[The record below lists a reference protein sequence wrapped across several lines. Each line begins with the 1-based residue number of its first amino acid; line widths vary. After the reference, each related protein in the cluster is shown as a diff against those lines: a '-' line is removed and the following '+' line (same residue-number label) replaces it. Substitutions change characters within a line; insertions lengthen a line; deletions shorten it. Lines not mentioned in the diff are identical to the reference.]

1 MDVYLFVVFLGG
13 RSRRNDFGQGWRYK
27 EGGMRKGGFYP
38 FTLLPFYLFTFLPF
52 YLFTSLPFY
61 PFYSFTFLRI
71 SKLLRGRCCDQACI
85 DVLFVSPLLMC
96 RF

>member
-1 MDVYLFVVFLGG
+1 MDVYLFYFWGSEVVETT
-13 RSRRNDFGQGWRYK
+13 SDK
-27 EGGMRKGGFYP
+27 DGGMRKVGFYP
-38 FTLLPFYLFTFLPF
+38 FSFF
-52 YLFTSLPFY
+52 

-71 SKLLRGRCCDQACI
+71 SKLLRDRCCDQACI

>member
-1 MDVYLFVVFLGG
+1 MDVYLFYFWG
-13 RSRRNDFGQGWRYK
+13 RSRRNDFGQGKRDE
-27 EGGMRKGGFYP
+27 EGGMRKVGAFALLSFYP
-38 FTLLPFYLFTFLPF
+38 FIFYLLPFYP
-52 YLFTSLPFY
+52 
-61 PFYSFTFLRI
+61 FTFLRI